1 MFRVSTA
8 DHVSRHRP
16 AVWNNGPAGRAGD
29 AAMALIGALASFA
42 LRLTRAETSVF
53 LLVVMFSNGGN
64 YGLPVVSFAFGEEAL
79 SYGTVFFLT
88 GSVLTNTV
96 GAFLAAAGK
105 RSLRMAL
112 MSVLRMPA
120 LYGIAAAILTLSS
133 GAAVPTPLMRPIT
146 MMSDAALPLM
156 ILVLGMQLERAVA
169 PSRPALV
176 AVAVG
181 ISLVSAHSWARTHV
195 FIGVWTRTAS
205 RGRARIDAGRHRT
218 TILASNRL
226 LSGFVTCGFPSTL
239 PQPATLTPL
248 LLISVTNRRPARVT
262 RRVRHGRLRKP
273 RTTNGKRG
281 EIWAFPDPLCCHH
294 RPHRLTHRFGQTA
307 SSIRLRRLPR
317 HRSRLQSLR
326 QQRRPSRLPRL
337 PPCLRPR
344 RNPLRRIRLSRK
356 IRASSR
362 CSFWCC

>member
-1 MFRVSTA
+1 VRLLLSIFAFDLLPIFLIAGAGFALARWRGANATTLTHVVFYALLPCFAFRLLITSAATGRQFGTMVLL
-8 DHVSRHRP
+8 
-16 AVWNNGPAGRAGD
+16 AVLVMT
-29 AAMALIGALASFA
+29 AMALIGVLASFA

-120 LYGIAAAILTLSS
+120 LYGIAAAMLTLST

-181 ISLVSAHSWARTHV
+181 ISLVAAPLVALALTSFLGVSGPARQAV
-195 FIGVWTRTAS
+195 VVLAS
-205 RGRARIDAGRHRT
+205 MPVAIAT
-218 TILASNRL
+218 TILALEFDS
-226 LSGFVTCGFPSTL
+226 SPDFVTGAVFFSTVL
-239 PQPATLTPL
+239 SPLTLTPL
-248 LLISVTNRRPARVT
+248 IAYMR
-262 RRVRHGRLRKP
+262 
-273 RTTNGKRG
+273 
-281 EIWAFPDPLCCHH
+281 
-294 RPHRLTHRFGQTA
+294 
-307 SSIRLRRLPR
+307 
-317 HRSRLQSLR
+317 
-326 QQRRPSRLPRL
+326 
-337 PPCLRPR
+337 
-344 RNPLRRIRLSRK
+344 
-356 IRASSR
+356 
-362 CSFWCC
+362 